1 MLNASTFPPGSW
13 DERERFMDVLQS
25 ALHVRRH
32 ADLFAWLQ
40 SDLQF
45 FLPHDILLA
54 AWGDLGSGPVYIDVV
69 SALPGVR
76 TEPVIEADIA
86 PFVRRVFARWKE
98 NVNRPLAITMPNGV
112 AVTEPGD
119 GPGIAQVFGFMSSVI
134 AHGIKDERGN
144 HDCLYVMF
152 NKNPVIPDRM
162 LRYTEILLPYIDTAL
177 RQVNHLPK
185 QLRTSLRD
193 ADEALIPERGLSER
207 ELEIMK
213 WVRSGKTNE
222 EVGMILG
229 ISAYTVKNHL
239 QRIFRKLDVTNR
251 AQAVDRCFLYVSYGR
266 SQE

>member
-1 MLNASTFPPGSW
+1 MMYASPFPPVSW
-13 DERERFMDVLQS
+13 PEHDRFMDVLQS

-32 ADLFAWLQ
+32 FELLSWLQ
-40 SDLQF
+40 GDLQF

-54 AWGDLGSGPVYIDVV
+54 AWGDLGEGPVYIDVV
-69 SALPGVR
+69 SPLPGVR
-76 TEPVIEADIA
+76 TEPAIEADIA
-86 PFVRRVFARWKE
+86 PFVRGLFGRWRE
-98 NVNRPLAITMPNGV
+98 NVGKPIVVSFPGGVAITKTKDNS
-112 AVTEPGD
+112 AVVD
-119 GPGIAQVFGFMSSVI
+119 VFRFMSSMV

-144 HDCLYVMF
+144 HDCLYAVF
-152 NKNPVIPDRM
+152 NSKPVIPDAMR
-162 LRYTEILLPYIDTAL
+162 RYTEILLPYIDTAL

-193 ADEALIPERGLSER
+193 AEEALIPERGLSTR

-251 AQAVDRCFLYVSYGR
+251 AQAVDRCFLSTPSY
-266 SQE
+266 